1 MRKFAQKF
9 MRDNM
14 QQKIQNQMK
23 SLYPNFEFEHQ
34 FMKLPTYPKIILY
47 SNASSVDQFISQY
60 IPLNSGS
67 SLSSSSSTQ
76 NLPAIAM
83 KFLPNKLQPN

>member
-1 MRKFAQKF
+1 MRKVAQKF

-23 SLYPNFEFEHQ
+23 SLNPNFEFEHQ

-60 IPLNSGS
+60 IQINSGS
-67 SLSSSSSTQ
+67 SQSSGSSTPNQ
-76 NLPAIAM
+76 PAIAT
-83 KFLPNKLQPN
+83 KFSPDKLQPN